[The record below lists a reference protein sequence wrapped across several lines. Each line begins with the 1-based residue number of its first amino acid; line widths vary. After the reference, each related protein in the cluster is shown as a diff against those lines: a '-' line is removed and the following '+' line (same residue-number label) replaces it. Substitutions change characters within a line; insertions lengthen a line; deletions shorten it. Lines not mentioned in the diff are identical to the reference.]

1 MDHFNDFD
9 KNSLASSE
17 VAQKELVLSFFSSR
31 EVETYSLY
39 QSLAL
44 DLYRSITFFRTYGK
58 VEKFITAHQDFAD
71 YKEDIGE
78 LWAEFEHMSEEE
90 LAEVSLRILTD
101 L

>member
-9 KNSLASSE
+9 KNSFASSE

-71 YKEDIGE
+71 YEE
-78 LWAEFEHMSEEE
+78 LWVEFEHMSEEE

>member
-9 KNSLASSE
+9 KNSFASSE

-31 EVETYSLY
+31 EVEAYSLY

-58 VEKFITAHQDFAD
+58 VEKFITAHQDFVD
-71 YKEDIGE
+71 YKEDIEE